1 MLFAPVILTVSSP
14 RHLGRRDAGIRSSPR
29 SATAPSSL
37 PATAFTLIELLVVI
51 AIIAILASLLLP
63 SLAKAKAKARET
75 YCKGNVRQISLALA
89 LHVLDF
95 DYYPV
100 YNVDPSVSSANNFW
114 PEALEPYTSMK
125 WTNKLYRCPDYG
137 GVSVDG
143 NSEAAPLGSYGY
155 NANGTKFT
163 PSDFGLGGILTKVAL
178 DDSVQISMESVLRL
192 KEAKVKAPADMIAV
206 GDAHLV
212 WSPKDLTL
220 ELYEIDLPKD
230 NYSGMGLIDINSR
243 NGVEQL
249 AWPGHKGIIK
259 ATVKRHSGRYSVA
272 FCDGHVEGIHRD
284 QLFKKVES
292 SLKRWN
298 NDNEPH
304 QDSLN
309 RFP

>member
-1 MLFAPVILTVSSP
+1 MQCSCDMATVLSSRQPGRVRARFAPSRL
-14 RHLGRRDAGIRSSPR
+14 A
-29 SATAPSSL
+29 
-37 PATAFTLIELLVVI
+37 ATAFTLIELLVVI

-63 SLAKAKAKARET
+63 SLARAKSKARET
-75 YCKGNVRQISLALA
+75 YCKGNVRQVSLALA

-95 DYYPV
+95 EYYPV
-100 YNVDPSVSSANNFW
+100 YNVDPSISFANNFW
-114 PEALEPYTSMK
+114 PEALEPYTGMK

-143 NSEAAPLGSYGY
+143 NSDGAPLGSYGY

-163 PSDFGLGGILTKVAL
+163 PSDFGLGGILSKVAF
-178 DDSVQISMESVLRL
+178 DDSVHISEQSVLRI
-192 KEAKVKAPADMIAV
+192 KDTKVRAPADMIAV

-212 WSPKDLTL
+212 WSPKDLTK

-230 NYSGMGLIDINSR
+230 NYSGMGLLDINSR
-243 NGVEQL
+243 NGVEQT
-249 AWPGHKGIIK
+249 AWPGHSGIIK
-259 ATVKRHSGRYSVA
+259 ATLKRHSGRFSIA
-272 FCDGHVEGIHRD
+272 FCDGHVEGIHR
-284 QLFKKVES
+284 QVLFQKTEA

-304 QDSLN
+304 QDLLN